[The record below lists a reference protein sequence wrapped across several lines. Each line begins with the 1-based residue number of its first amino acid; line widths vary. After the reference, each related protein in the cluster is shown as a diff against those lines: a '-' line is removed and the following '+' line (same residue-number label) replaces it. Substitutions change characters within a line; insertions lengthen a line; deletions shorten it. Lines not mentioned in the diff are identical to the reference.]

1 VGDEAAALDAMQE
14 AFTQLLLN
22 PQGFEPGRGTLG
34 AYLAGIAR
42 HQLLARWRDA
52 KRFVALIDDV
62 DDEAVDDQTRA
73 DAAGTELSAEQRLV
87 DAQRSEQLWSAVR
100 RLAWSQRE
108 ALVLVDLQERS
119 YEEAA
124 AVAGTPRRR
133 AAQPPA
139 PRARPARR
147 AVGRTARR
155 TATMTLTPLS
165 QALREARRQLAGR
178 APGSEQDAAV
188 LARLTQLQQ
197 ARALQPVLVPE
208 SAGPTLPRRAARGGA
223 WLAGALL
230 LLAGALLAF
239 EPPQL
244 DGMGATPRALADAAD
259 SGFLPLVSQEEWRRA
274 LADQRQSAVWLMPAE
289 LPRERLALL
298 GLPFD
303 TARADERVRAELM
316 LHPSGQLLAVR
327 FVP

>member
-1 VGDEAAALDAMQE
+1 
-14 AFTQLLLN
+14 
-22 PQGFEPGRGTLG
+22 
-34 AYLAGIAR
+34 
-42 HQLLARWRDA
+42 
-52 KRFVALIDDV
+52 
-62 DDEAVDDQTRA
+62 
-73 DAAGTELSAEQRLV
+73 
-87 DAQRSEQLWSAVR
+87 
-100 RLAWSQRE
+100 
-108 ALVLVDLQERS
+108 
-119 YEEAA
+119 
-124 AVAGTPRRR
+124 
-133 AAQPPA
+133 
-139 PRARPARR
+139 
-147 AVGRTARR
+147 
-155 TATMTLTPLS
+155 MTLTPLS

-244 DGMGATPRALADAAD
+244 EGMGATPRALADAAD